1 MLYLGNLPLRVGAFH
16 PLGTNDIVLNKRLFK
31 TLETYRD
38 KANVFTTL
46 LHEYLHTLGYTDEM
60 HTLGYTDEKRVRQL
74 VYWVCSVGFDGD
86 PVVMEAAV
94 SGPWGSLRE
103 VEEGYV
109 GLDLELV
116 RDFEEIEGFHIV

>member
-46 LHEYLHTLGYTDEM
+46 LHEYLHTLGYTDE
-60 HTLGYTDEKRVRQL
+60 KRVRQL

-94 SGPWGSLRE
+94 SGPWGSLKE